1 VVALAAVAGAVVLA
15 GAPVAAARPAPVTW
29 CGSDEV
35 ESNRLPD
42 LEVSSPMQVRFVYVI
57 PADGPDNFA
66 AAASGMATDAAWI
79 SAWWQGQDPTR
90 TPRFDRYPFPGCEP
104 GFGQLDIGF
113 VRLTRQT
120 ADIESSTRP
129 SFTLDT
135 ALAGAFPPNQKTIVY
150 YDGPIQQLDECGATD
165 FLSEFAGGNQGIAY
179 VFLHSCSLGPPGS
192 GETAEVAAH
201 ELAHSF
207 GAVPGGAPHECPD
220 NANHA
225 CDDTHDLMYPFI
237 TDGSSL
243 DAEDLDVARDDY
255 YGEGGPRWDVRDS
268 LWLEHFPQ
276 FAVTLTTQGSGTL
289 SATAG
294 TSEAGR
300 TALQC
305 DTGCAGL
312 PLDDGT
318 ELGVVAVPQAGWQ
331 FKSWSGACSGTV
343 PTCTVTVSGATTA
356 TATFVQVTTR
366 ITVVVAGRGRVTS
379 TPRGLS
385 CPGTCRASFTVG
397 AVGLTAR
404 ASQGWRFAGWSGACH
419 GVTTCVATGAST
431 VRARFTRRLRY

>member
-1 VVALAAVAGAVVLA
+1 MSSLSRHLLVVAILAALA
-15 GAPVAAARPAPVTW
+15 FPAAAAAAPGPVTW
-29 CGSDEV
+29 CGNDEV
-35 ESNRLPD
+35 TENRVPD
-42 LEVSSPMQVRFVYVI
+42 LDQASADQVRFVYVI
-57 PADGPDNFA
+57 PSDGVDRFA
-66 AAASGMATDAAWI
+66 AVASGIATDAAWI
-79 SAWWQGQDPTR
+79 DGWWRAQDPTR
-90 TPRFDRYPFPGCEP
+90 TPRFDRYPFPNCP
-104 GFGQLDIGF
+104 SGFGQLDIGF
-113 VRLTRQT
+113 IRLKLQFG
-120 ADIESSTRP
+120 DIESSKDP
-129 SFTLDT
+129 SFNLDR
-135 ALAGAFPPNQKTIVY
+135 ALAGAFPSDQKTIVY

-165 FLSEFAGGNQGIAY
+165 FLSEFAGGDQGIAY

-207 GAVPGGAPHECPD
+207 GAVPGGAPHECHD
-220 NANHA
+220 NPNHT
-225 CDDTHDLMYPFI
+225 CDDTNDLMYPFI

-243 DAEDLDVARDDY
+243 DSVALDVGRDDY

-276 FAVTLTTQGSGTL
+276 FPVTLTTEGSGTL

-294 TSEAGR
+294 TTGGR

-305 DTGCAGL
+305 DTGCARV
-312 PLDDGT
+312 PVDDGT
-318 ELGVVAVPQAGWQ
+318 QLGVTAVPQAGWQ

-343 PTCTVTVSGATTA
+343 PTCTVTVAAETTA
-356 TATFVQVTTR
+356 TATFVKVSTR

-385 CPGTCRASFTVG
+385 CPGTCRASFALG
-397 AVGLTAR
+397 AVGLSAK

-431 VRARFTRRLRY
+431 VRARFTRG